1 MSYKYAVLRCQPSLL
16 PKVKEMG
23 YIWHYSNQFGH
34 EEIDVIVD
42 NNELDDPELCDYYGI
57 DYNQVNCIEGT
68 N

>member
-1 MSYKYAVLRCQPSLL
+1 
-16 PKVKEMG
+16 MG

-42 NNELDDPELCDYYGI
+42 NNELDDPELCEYYDI